1 MEKAA
6 AQMCREG
13 GGRVSTN
20 VIVRNMDV
28 PSVAVG
34 DAKRFEILVDGLS
47 MFNGSQLAV
56 DTTLVSPLRRD
67 GTARPSAATK
77 DGAAFRFAR
86 KDKERTYPELT
97 GKLREI
103 TKSAA
108 DGQQRLNNLAL
119 AHARAQSVTKFCRAK
134 AARAWLTRWKRI
146 LACTAARAFAVSLG
160 EAPISGGEC

>member
-13 GGRVSTN
+13 GGSVSTH

-86 KDKERTYPELT
+86 KDKERTYTLLT
-97 GKLREI
+97 GNYGRCRLVVLACDA
-103 TKSAA
+103 KSAA
-108 DGQQRLNNLAL
+108 DGQQRLN
-119 AHARAQSVTKFCRAK
+119 S
-134 AARAWLTRWKRI
+134 
-146 LACTAARAFAVSLG
+146 
-160 EAPISGGEC
+160 